1 MKYTVDESRDWYNA
15 LPAKRSAAAM
25 IVRHG
30 ETVLMVKDD
39 YKDAMTF
46 PGGVIDP
53 EESPLA
59 AALRE
64 TEEETALR
72 IPREATT
79 FFTVAYI
86 SPVNGF
92 LDRYQF
98 FFIADV
104 SDDLKATALA
114 VPGIEYDAWVP
125 VSQIGEKAG
134 GRPTYLA
141 IQEMLLS
148 GKVIPYIEAEKK
160 GVAPWQT

>member
-1 MKYTVDESRDWYNA
+1 MKYTIDESRDWYNA
-15 LPAKRSAAAM
+15 LPTKRSAAAM

-30 ETVLMVKDD
+30 DTVLMVKDD

-53 EESPLA
+53 EESPLTA
-59 AALRE
+59 AIRE
-64 TEEETALR
+64 TEEETGLH
-72 IPREATT
+72 IPQEAVA
-79 FFTVAYI
+79 FFTVAYV

-98 FFIADV
+98 FFATEV
-104 SDDLKATALA
+104 SDEVKATALA
-114 VPGIEYDAWVP
+114 VPGIEYDTWVP

-134 GRPTYLA
+134 NRPTYVA
-141 IQEMLLS
+141 IQEMLMS
-148 GKVIPYIEAEKK
+148 GNVIPYIEAQKK

>member
-1 MKYTVDESRDWYNA
+1 
-15 LPAKRSAAAM
+15 M

-30 ETVLMVKDD
+30 DTVLMVKDD

-59 AALRE
+59 AAIRE
-64 TEEETALR
+64 TEEETNLQ
-72 IPREATT
+72 IPEEATH
-79 FFTVAYI
+79 FFTVAYV

-92 LDRYQF
+92 MDRYQF
-98 FFIADV
+98 FFVTDI
-104 SDDLKATALA
+104 SDDVKEKAA
-114 VPGIEYDAWVP
+114 VVAGIEYDEWIP
-125 VSQIGEKAG
+125 IGQIGEKAG
-134 GRPTYLA
+134 NRPTYVA

-148 GKVIPYIEAEKK
+148 GNVVPYFEASTK